1 MTVRVGFLGAGLIAS
16 LHAGG
21 LQHAVSRDGL
31 DVAFAGVFDVDVS
44 RADAFAGRTGA
55 TVAPSEQAVF
65 DSCDAV
71 YVCTWTSEHER
82 LVEEAASRG
91 LAVFCEKPLSIDLAG
106 ATRMTA
112 VVESAGIVNQVGLV
126 LRRSPAFN
134 LLVHLVG
141 QPESGRLLGV
151 HFRDDQ
157 YLPVQGMYGSTWR
170 ADAARAGAGVLM
182 EHSIHDVDLIDWI
195 SSEAAGTSGIESVR
209 AYTGTLHGIEGIED
223 VASVTFALGGGA
235 SGTLFTVWH
244 DILER
249 PSTRRCEVFC
259 ERAMFTV
266 DNDWWGPLG
275 WQRTG
280 GETSLLEGRE
290 LVRAIPAAA
299 RAGGHNPDAAFVE
312 AVRTGTPAFPDFRT
326 ARRAHAIVDACYRSA
341 ASGGELVTR
350 VRP

>member
-21 LQHAVSRDGL
+21 LQHAIGRDGL
-31 DVAFAGVFDVDVS
+31 DVAFAGVFDVDAS

-55 TVAPSEQAVF
+55 TVAASEEAVF

-82 LVEEAASRG
+82 LVDEAARRG

-112 VVESAGIVNQVGLV
+112 AVEAAGIVNQVGLV
-126 LRRSPAFN
+126 LRRSPAFK
-134 LLVHLVG
+134 LLVHLVS

-170 ADAARAGAGVLM
+170 ADVARAGAGVLM

-195 SSEAAGTSGIESVR
+195 SGGIESVR
-209 AYTGTLHGIEGIED
+209 ASVGTVHGIDGIED
-223 VASVTFALGGGA
+223 VASVTFDLGAGA

-280 GETSLLEGRE
+280 GETAQLEGRE
-290 LVRAIPAAA
+290 LVRAVPPADRA
-299 RAGGHNPDAAFVE
+299 RGHNPDAAFVE
-312 AVRTGTPAFPDFRT
+312 AVRTRTPAFPDFRT
-326 ARRAHAIVDACYRSA
+326 ALRAHTIVDACYRSA
-341 ASGGELVTR
+341 AGGGEAVPAART
-350 VRP
+350 